1 MNATAV
7 RGAFSFPIALAL
19 AGAALAQSGI
29 RLSGVPERLEFPM
42 RAGGNLV
49 LTAEVEGPRPRAV
62 WLAASLRSK
71 GRVLL
76 SEAGE
81 GRYQI
86 NLADG
91 LVSTLLLHEKTEG
104 QFRIFAETDRGDLL
118 QSLPVSFDIRVGPAG
133 RWRCFVREAGRYLE
147 GGTSSRDGRWLSPE
161 EVDRVELRCED
172 ALPEASHKAW
182 AGKVERTFKPDRE
195 RRALVLEL
203 DPEIRA
209 AWEENGG
216 LQVGPADGEGG
227 VALRSRPRR
236 LDLAAT
242 KAEGIVLQ
250 RDSAEVPG
258 SRGYLEVHAGDVT
271 AGQVL
276 LEVRNAEGEAVLPN
290 RPVREGDRLPLRVG
304 REEYTLSIER
314 LRNFLTGDDYVVFSV
329 SQLEPAEST
338 RIEKL
343 ILRIE
348 TSKVVFL
355 REGVEYGPEEAAA
368 HIRDKYQRAG
378 PRARNLDEFIEKVA
392 SRSWTTGEPYH
403 VKLEDGRTVAA
414 ETWLKEQAASLDR
427 EGEAATPEGGPS
439 TRRAPGEPKDR

>member
-1 MNATAV
+1 MEASAFRKSSFLLIGLAT
-7 RGAFSFPIALAL
+7 S
-19 AGAALAQSGI
+19 ALAQSGI
-29 RLSGVPERLEFPM
+29 RLSGVPERLEFPI
-42 RAGGNLV
+42 RAGGNLI
-49 LTAEVEGPRPRAV
+49 LTAEVEGPRPKAV

-76 SEAGE
+76 SEAGKR
-81 GRYQI
+81 RYQI

-91 LVSTLLLHEKTEG
+91 LVSTVLLHEKSEG

-118 QSLPVSFDIRVGPAG
+118 QSLPVSFSIRAGPAG
-133 RWRCFVREAGRYLE
+133 RWICFVREAGKYLQA
-147 GGTSSRDGRWLSPE
+147 GTSSRDARWLSPE
-161 EVDRVELRCED
+161 EVDRIELRCED
-172 ALPEASHKAW
+172 ALPEASHKAR

-216 LQVGPADGEGG
+216 LQVGPTDGEGG
-227 VALRSRPRR
+227 VALRSRPQR

-242 KAEGIVLQ
+242 KAEGIVHQ
-250 RDSAEVPG
+250 RHSVEVPG

-276 LEVRNAEGEAVLPN
+276 LEVQNAEGEIMLAN

-338 RIEKL
+338 RIERL
-343 ILRIE
+343 IRRIE
-348 TSKVVFL
+348 TSKVVFF
-355 REGVEYGPEEAAA
+355 REGVEYGPEEATA

-378 PRARNLDEFIEKVA
+378 PKARNLDEFIEKVA
-392 SRSWTTGEPYH
+392 SRSWTTGEPYR

-414 ETWLKEQAASLDR
+414 ETWLKEQAAALER
-427 EGEAATPEGGPS
+427 EGEAAAPDRGPS
-439 TRRAPGEPKDR
+439 SRGAPGEPRDR